1 MDFELKIL
9 GSSSAI
15 PAPNRFHTAQ
25 VLSVGGHL
33 HLIDCGEG
41 TQSQLMRY
49 KIKPHRILNIF
60 ISHLHGDHFFGL
72 FGLLSTMHLQARTT
86 PLNLFGP
93 AGLAELLTQQFK
105 VSNTHLTFQVTFY
118 EIDPTV
124 YKRIFED
131 KTMTVHTLPMEHR
144 VPCCGFLFMEKP
156 KLRHLVKEKLPT
168 FLTPPQLVRLK
179 FGEDI
184 KDENGKVLVKNAD
197 VTTNPKRSRSYA
209 YCSDT
214 KYKEDILPYIKG
226 VDLLYHEATF
236 LHELV
241 DRATYTHHST
251 ALQAATL
258 AKKAG
263 VKRLLIGHFSAR
275 YKDLTPVLEEA
286 KSVFE
291 NTMLATEGKTIGV
304 LEYEFKETELA

>member
-1 MDFELKIL
+1 LDFELKIL

-15 PAPNRFHTAQ
+15 PAPNRYHTAQ
-25 VLSVGGHL
+25 LLTVGSH
-33 HLIDCGEG
+33 HTLIDCGEG

-49 KIKPHRILNIF
+49 KVKLHRILNIF

-72 FGLLSTMHLQARTT
+72 FGLLSTMHLQMRTT

-93 AGLAELLTQQFK
+93 VGLAELLTLQFK
-105 VSNTHLTFQVTFY
+105 VSNTIITFPITFH
-118 EIDPTV
+118 ELDPTV
-124 YKRIFED
+124 YKKVYED
-131 KTMTVHTLPMEHR
+131 KTITVHTLPMEHR
-144 VPCCGFLFMEKP
+144 VPCCGFLFREKP
-156 KLRHLVKEKLPT
+156 KPRHLVKAMLPD

-184 KDENGKVLVKNAD
+184 KDDHGNILVHNRD
-197 VTTNPKRSRSYA
+197 VTTDPKRSRSYA
-209 YCSDT
+209 FCSDT
-214 KYKEDILPYIKG
+214 KYKEDILPYIQD

-241 DRATYTHHST
+241 DRAAYTHHST
-251 ALQAATL
+251 AKQAATL
-258 AKKAG
+258 ALKAN
-263 VKRLLIGHFSAR
+263 VKRLLLGHFSAR

-286 KSVFE
+286 KAVFP

-304 LEYEFKETELA
+304 LEYDFRDQE

>member
-25 VLSVGGHL
+25 VLTVGSHL
-33 HLIDCGEG
+33 NLIDCGEG
-41 TQSQLMRY
+41 TQTQLMRY
-49 KIKPHRILNIF
+49 KIKHHRILNIF

-72 FGLLSTMHLQARTT
+72 FGLLSTMHLQMRTT

-93 AGLAELLTQQFK
+93 PGLAELLTLQFK
-105 VSNTHLTFQVTFY
+105 VSNTNLTFPISFHEVN
-118 EIDPTV
+118 PSV

-144 VPCCGFLFMEKP
+144 VPCCGYLFKEKP
-156 KLRHLVKEKLPT
+156 KQRHLVKEKLPD

-184 KDENGKVLVKNAD
+184 KDEHGEILVHNKD
-197 VTTNPKRSRSYA
+197 VTTDPKRSRSYA

-236 LHELV
+236 MTDLEE
-241 DRATYTHHST
+241 RAKITCHAT
-251 ALQAATL
+251 AAQAAL
-258 AKKAG
+258 VAKKAG
-263 VKRLLIGHFSAR
+263 TGKLIVGHFSSR
-275 YKDLTPVLEEA
+275 YKDLEPLLAEA
-286 KSVFE
+286 KAVFPETYLALEGETFSVE
-291 NTMLATEGKTIGV
+291 EVMEEQPEMA
-304 LEYEFKETELA
+304 